1 MAKRIGKQTI
11 KFERIPRILSSASM
25 VGPKEGKG
33 PLKTTF
39 DEIIEDQLFG
49 ENTWE
54 EAESK
59 FLRETIKLAVQK
71 GNLNI
76 EDIRCIYCGDLLNQ
90 LIATAFAIKEFNK
103 PFFGLYGACSTM
115 GEALILSS
123 IAVDGGSAD
132 ICVAATSSHFCS
144 AEKQFRYPL
153 EYGGQRVKTSTW
165 TVTGSGAVVLSEVGT
180 NIGITY
186 ATPGKIV
193 DMGVKDA
200 MNMGAAMA
208 PAAADTIVNFFH
220 DTGFSPDEFDA
231 IATGD
236 LGEVGKNLLIE
247 LLAQE
252 GLDIKNVHMDCGIE
266 IFDKE
271 SQKTNAG
278 GSGCGCAAS
287 VLSGYLLNKLR
298 TKEINKI
305 LFIPTGALMSTISSN
320 QGNSIPSVAHG
331 VVIENIE

>member
-1 MAKRIGKQTI
+1 
-11 KFERIPRILSSASM
+11 
-25 VGPKEGKG
+25 
-33 PLKTTF
+33 
-39 DEIIEDQLFG
+39 
-49 ENTWE
+49 
-54 EAESK
+54 
-59 FLRETIKLAVQK
+59 
-71 GNLNI
+71 
-76 EDIRCIYCGDLLNQ
+76 
-90 LIATAFAIKEFNK
+90 
-103 PFFGLYGACSTM
+103 
-115 GEALILSS
+115 
-123 IAVDGGSAD
+123 
-132 ICVAATSSHFCS
+132 
-144 AEKQFRYPL
+144 
-153 EYGGQRVKTSTW
+153 
-165 TVTGSGAVVLSEVGT
+165 
-180 NIGITY
+180 
-186 ATPGKIV
+186 
-193 DMGVKDA
+193 MGVKDA

-298 TKEINKI
+298 TNEINKI